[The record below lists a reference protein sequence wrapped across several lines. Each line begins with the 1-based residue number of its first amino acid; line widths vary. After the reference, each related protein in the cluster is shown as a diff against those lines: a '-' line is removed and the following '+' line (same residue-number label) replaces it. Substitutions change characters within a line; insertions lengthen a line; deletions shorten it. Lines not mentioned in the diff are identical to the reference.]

1 MKNKRQMLSYEDAIR
16 DPQVRALFDMAVEAV
31 NSGTQ
36 KLNKNHP
43 PSIVVDQHQLGG
55 RAVLEYRIGVG
66 AGAAATFDAA
76 TAWEFTERMRNL
88 LGCEEICYVLS
99 RWVQNRLRNSYF
111 HNKGDAMTPRWVLRQ
126 DADSSAIP
134 EAFYEYA
141 CQVALAN
148 LKHGP
153 SHAAFT
159 ANEIFDWVTKH
170 GSDLPERLKKQ
181 GSGVLPPELSGI
193 RTAELTASANDA
205 LAVIRY
211 TLKQDSE
218 DAYRT
223 VLEHLVRLLED
234 TEFPRSYAI
243 EFRGPNKSY
252 LSIRG
257 LPRRGVNHLF
267 ANAVRY
273 RGLHPLI
280 EAYARAAMRE
290 NHWYENLEA
299 EECAMPGSFAVFAL
313 GMSDATHAP
322 LVLEYLDSV
331 DGEHQSLQ
339 AKFVEAYV
347 DEHGFS
353 PEAVAYLVACAGNIQ
368 HLRHRKMYATLIAK
382 PESLEALLALRERSA
397 NASGILTLRAN
408 LLGVPVEDHVW
419 RAVLYTIWG
428 KSVEFDGGA
437 KILSSA
443 SQELCPLYQRVFA

>member
-36 KLNKNHP
+36 KLNRNYP
-43 PSIVVDQHQLGG
+43 PSIVVERHQLMG

-66 AGAAATFDAA
+66 AGAAATFDATA
-76 TAWEFTERMRNL
+76 AWEFTERMRNL
-88 LGCEEICYVLS
+88 LGWNEISYDLS
-99 RWVQNRLRNSYF
+99 RWVENRLRNSYF
-111 HNKGDAMTPRWVLRQ
+111 HNKGDVMSPRWVLRQ
-126 DADSSAIP
+126 DADTSAIP
-134 EAFYEYA
+134 EAFHEFA
-141 CQVALAN
+141 CQIALAN

-153 SHAAFT
+153 SHASVT

-170 GSDLPERLKKQ
+170 GSDLPKRLKKQ

-218 DAYRT
+218 EAYRL
-223 VLEHLVRLLED
+223 VLDHLVRLLED

-252 LSIRG
+252 LPIKG
-257 LPRRGVNHLF
+257 LPKRGVNQLF
-267 ANAVRY
+267 ANAVRF

-290 NHWYENLEA
+290 DHWYENLEA

-353 PEAVAYLVACAGNIQ
+353 PEAVAYLLACARNIQ
-368 HLRHRKMYATLIAK
+368 HLRHRKIYATLIAN

-397 NASGILTLRAN
+397 HASGILTLRAN
-408 LLGVPVEDHVW
+408 LLGEPVEDHVW

-428 KSVEFDGGA
+428 KSVEYDGGA

-443 SQELCPLYQRVFA
+443 SHELSPLYQRVFA